1 MKVETQTNRNNK
13 QRAARRARV
22 RRKVHGTAERPRLS
36 IFRSNKFIYA
46 QVIDDDRGV
55 TLAAASSR
63 DPEVV
68 AEGSRKS
75 VDAAVAVGKII
86 AARAKDANV
95 ERVVFDKGWYRYHG
109 RIRSLADAVR
119 ESGLEL

>member
-1 MKVETQTNRNNK
+1 MKVKTLSLRKNQ
-13 QRAARRARV
+13 QRKARKARVRARV
-22 RRKVHGTAERPRLS
+22 RGTAERPRLAV
-36 IFRSNKFIYA
+36 FRSNKYIYA
-46 QVIDDDRGV
+46 QIIDDVRGV

-68 AEGSRKS
+68 GAGSTKS
-75 VDAAVAVGKII
+75 VDAAAAVGKAI
-86 AARAKDANV
+86 AARAKVANV

-119 ESGLEL
+119 EAGLEF

>member
-1 MKVETQTNRNNK
+1 MKVETPSLRKNK
-13 QRAARRARV
+13 QRTARKARV
-22 RRKVHGTAERPRLS
+22 RAKVRGTSERPRLAV
-36 IFRSNKFIYA
+36 FRSNKFIYA
-46 QVIDDDRGV
+46 QIIDDVRGV

-68 AEGSRKS
+68 GSGSAKS
-75 VDAAVAVGKII
+75 VDAAAAVGKAV
-86 AARAKDANV
+86 AARAKAANV

-119 ESGLEL
+119 EAGLEL

>member
-13 QRAARRARV
+13 QRTARRARV
-22 RRKVHGTAERPRLS
+22 RSKVHGTAERPRLS

-75 VDAAVAVGKII
+75 VDAAVAVGKVV
-86 AARAKDANV
+86 AARAKDAKV

>member
-13 QRAARRARV
+13 QRAARRSRV

-75 VDAAVAVGKII
+75 VDAAVAVGKVI
-86 AARAKDANV
+86 AARAKDAKV